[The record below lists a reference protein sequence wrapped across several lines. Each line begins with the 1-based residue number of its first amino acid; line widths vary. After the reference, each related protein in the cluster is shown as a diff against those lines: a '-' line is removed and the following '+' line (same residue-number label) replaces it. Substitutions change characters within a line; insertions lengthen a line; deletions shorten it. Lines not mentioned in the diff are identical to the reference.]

1 MAIDPLTISGFKS
14 NYIPAPAN
22 RFHAYVRRGRF
33 LDNSLDRTM
42 TFRCES
48 ADLPGRGFAT
58 STQQLYGPQRRI
70 PYNSTYIDT
79 TLVFQLSDNF
89 LEEKRYFDQWQDAIQ
104 DPNSFDVA
112 YYDDLVGNVRVDVMN
127 DKNKILYSCEM
138 LEAYPSTVTGISVA
152 WSTRDEAMKLSVT
165 MTYRKWRR
173 ITEGIE
179 SVEVMAEDD

>member
-1 MAIDPLTISGFKS
+1 MAIDPQSISDFKN

-22 RFHAYVRRGRF
+22 RFHAYVRRGRI
-33 LDNSLDRTM
+33 LDNNLDRTM
-42 TFRCES
+42 TLRCES

-58 STQQLYGPQRRI
+58 SNQQLYGPQRRI

-104 DPNSFDVA
+104 DPDSFDVA

-127 DKNKILYSCEM
+127 ERNTVLYSCEM

-165 MTYRKWRR
+165 MAYRKWKR
-173 ITEGIE
+173 IIGDFENLEID
-179 SVEVMAEDD
+179 EDF